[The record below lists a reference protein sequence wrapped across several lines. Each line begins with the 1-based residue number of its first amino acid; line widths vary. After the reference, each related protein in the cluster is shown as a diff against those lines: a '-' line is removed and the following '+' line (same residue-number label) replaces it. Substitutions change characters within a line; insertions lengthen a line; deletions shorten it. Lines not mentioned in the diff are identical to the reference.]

1 VQLVKEADRFLSVKL
16 SEKAPPLRNT
26 DRGMAALEEAIKR
39 NHPRPLE
46 VYWRLA
52 KACFLMTEGVKN
64 NDQRLIYARKGVT
77 YAQRALK
84 LNAKRVEPPYFL
96 ALNTAK
102 VAEATHEVKL
112 MKSIVGYAKRAA
124 AIDESYDDAGPLR
137 ILGKVYITAPAWPVS
152 VGSPEKGVE
161 VLSRAVEISPVPINR
176 IFLGQAYYHDEEY
189 ERAEKELK
197 QALEDGRITRINARW
212 HKEAEEYLERID
224 TGSITDPRTNL

>member
-1 VQLVKEADRFLSVKL
+1 
-16 SEKAPPLRNT
+16 
-26 DRGMAALEEAIKR
+26 MAALEEAVKR
-39 NHPRPLE
+39 NHPQPFS

-77 YAQRALK
+77 YAQKALK
-84 LNAKRVEPPYFL
+84 LNAGRVEPSYFL

-124 AIDESYDDAGPLR
+124 SIDERYDDAGPLR

-152 VGSPEKGVE
+152 VGSSEKGVE
-161 VLSRAVEISPVPINR
+161 VLSRAVELAPVPINR